1 MESKKNK
8 QHNIMELYFNPG
20 FVLMSVMI
28 GGGFATGR
36 EIVQYGGRFGARG
49 WIVGLCIAVTF
60 SLVAMVLF
68 EVARLYKR
76 YDYRSHIKVYGGPLA
91 YAFDITNLI
100 LAILVMAVMSSAI
113 GNVFE
118 QTIGLPYMIGVISI
132 VVLSALVSYFGKNL
146 LEKIEVWGA
155 LAMYIGYIIFAILAI
170 RGREANIVRVFAEG
184 DISYLDAG
192 TNVGF
197 LTLLW
202 IAVLYV
208 GYNLQPF
215 TTTLFTLKRQTTR
228 KQALLSGAIAGFII
242 IIPWALS
249 YLAMMAY
256 YPSEEVFSATIPWLV
271 MMKGVNNFVV
281 VIFTII
287 VSWTLI
293 ATACGVMNSIADR
306 FDQQFHEMGK
316 KPLTKNG
323 RLAITLIYMIGAVV
337 FSKIGIIALI
347 DKGYGTMSILCMI
360 TFGLP
365 LLIVGTYKIITFKP
379 GDENKNLGIK
389 DHKFME

>member
-1 MESKKNK
+1 MDDKGKKPNFMK
-8 QHNIMELYFNPG
+8 LYLNPG

-36 EIVQYGGRFGARG
+36 EIVQYGGRFGAKG
-49 WIVGLCIAVTF
+49 WIVGLCIAVVF

-68 EVARLYKR
+68 EIARLYKR

-91 YAFDITNLI
+91 YVFDITNLV
-100 LAILVMAVMSSAI
+100 LAILVMSVMSSAI

-118 QTIGLPYMIGVISI
+118 QTIGLPYMAGVIII
-132 VVLSALVSYFGKNL
+132 VVAAALVGYFGKNL
-146 LEKIEVWGA
+146 LEKVEVWGA
-155 LAMYIGYIIFAILAI
+155 IIMYVGYIVFAILAI
-170 RGREANIVRVFAEG
+170 HGREDNIARVFAEG
-184 DISYLDAG
+184 DISYLEAG
-192 TNVGF
+192 TNTGF
-197 LTLLW
+197 FAILW

-215 TTTLFTLKRQTTR
+215 TTTLFTLKEQTTR
-228 KQALLSGAIAGFII
+228 KQALTSGAIAGFII

-271 MMKGVNNFVV
+271 MMKGVSKPVV

-293 ATACGVMNSIADR
+293 ATACGVINSIADR
-306 FDQQFHEMGK
+306 FDQQFIEMGK
-316 KPLTKNG
+316 KPLSSKG
-323 RLAITLIYMIGAVV
+323 RLGITLIYLVGAVLL
-337 FSKIGIIALI
+337 SKIGIIALI
-347 DKGYGTMSILCMI
+347 DKGYGAMSILCMI
-360 TFGLP
+360 SFGIP
-365 LLIVGTYKIITFKP
+365 LLVVGTYKIIKFKP
-379 GDENKNLGIK
+379 GDENKNLGMKNQKEIK
-389 DHKFME
+389 